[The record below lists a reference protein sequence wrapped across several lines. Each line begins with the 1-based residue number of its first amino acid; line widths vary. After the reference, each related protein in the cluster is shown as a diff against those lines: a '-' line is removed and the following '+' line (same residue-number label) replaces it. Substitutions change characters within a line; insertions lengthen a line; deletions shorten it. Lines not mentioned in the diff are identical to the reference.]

1 MLNLLLY
8 CINKLMIVWNNV
20 LTFFKAKYR
29 IIIWELP
36 NGLSKPLNNVGT
48 CEMGQCKLL
57 CKFFTR
63 QHLARCI
70 AVLEYNCTS
79 TKKHTEPFLSVVK
92 VTIFIK
98 AL

>member
-1 MLNLLLY
+1 
-8 CINKLMIVWNNV
+8 MIVWNDV
-20 LTFFKAKYR
+20 LKCFKAKYR
-29 IIIWELP
+29 IIIWELL

-63 QHLARCI
+63 QHLAWCI
-70 AVLEYNCTS
+70 TVLEYHCTS
-79 TKKHTEPFLSVVK
+79 TNKHTELFLNVVK